1 VPPARFFNSTLD
13 STVFFQEVSPLKCD
27 DRTPSA
33 MTFSYLV
40 STAGHAQHQ
49 NDLNPHE
56 IRNILQIIEDGAK
69 EFGEEKVVGFASVS
83 GPDGCWSCDRHCG
96 WDIILHETLA
106 DRVEI
111 SFH

>member
-1 VPPARFFNSTLD
+1 
-13 STVFFQEVSPLKCD
+13 
-27 DRTPSA
+27 